1 MIEQASIAI
10 LKAPRLWKM
19 GNIRMMTD
27 KEDHNVEAEEEP
39 KNSSEIELSNQE
51 LAKKKNAGKMK
62 W

>member
-1 MIEQASIAI
+1 
-10 LKAPRLWKM
+10 M